1 MARRNAA
8 RSDFDLA
15 MMRRAVALAKR
26 GLGAT
31 YPNPSVGALVVQGE
45 RVVATGRTA
54 PTGGPHAEARAIAK
68 AGEDA
73 RGGTRPR
80 APTRSFARVWL
91 VSSTASMM

>member
-1 MARRNAA
+1 
-8 RSDFDLA
+8 

-45 RVVATGRTA
+45 RVVSTGRTA

-68 AGEDA
+68 AGDDA
-73 RGGTRPR
+73 RGGREGRRSPPR
-80 APTRSFARVWL
+80 SNLMALGIRKRRAG
-91 VSSTASMM
+91 